1 MGKNIKNSYPTR
13 YVILVML
20 LISVMLNS
28 ACQSTDEPLSNG
40 FYYSARVIGQDT
52 GQNIQNANV
61 TIEVGGLALLSEFTG
76 SDGFARIT
84 IPGTHANKK
93 GRLTVQAKGYELHT
107 QNIDLI
113 PNSLSIIVQLEPI
126 SLEPTSIPTATKSI
140 TLPPSQSPSPDSTIS
155 PTIPGEPTSVYKGRS
170 PADTQGVR
178 HSTYFT

>member
-61 TIEVGGLALLSEFTG
+61 TIEVGGLAPLSEFTG

-93 GRLTVQAKGYELHT
+93 GRLTVQAKGYESY
-107 QNIDLI
+107 IRRI
-113 PNSLSIIVQLEPI
+113 
-126 SLEPTSIPTATKSI
+126 
-140 TLPPSQSPSPDSTIS
+140 
-155 PTIPGEPTSVYKGRS
+155 
-170 PADTQGVR
+170 
-178 HSTYFT
+178 